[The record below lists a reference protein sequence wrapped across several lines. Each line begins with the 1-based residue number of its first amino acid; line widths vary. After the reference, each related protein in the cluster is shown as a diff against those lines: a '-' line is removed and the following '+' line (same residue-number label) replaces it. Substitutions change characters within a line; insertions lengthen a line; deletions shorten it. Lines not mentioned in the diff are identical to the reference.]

1 MEKTREVLQIFE
13 KSKPSLKKSKIP
25 LRELIMK
32 EYPGTIVQ
40 SCQKFISFYFENTC
54 TYAQDQNRLPN

>member
-1 MEKTREVLQIFE
+1 MEKTREALQIFE

-32 EYPGTIVQ
+32 EYPGTVVQ
-40 SCQKFISFYFENTC
+40 SC
-54 TYAQDQNRLPN
+54 